1 MLNIDMKNDAKYEKV
16 WDEKYIKTKIKIF
29 NQAVN
34 KIFSDIK
41 IPNERSRYTR
51 IATITSGSAIKIGKK
66 NSILKFI

>member
-1 MLNIDMKNDAKYEKV
+1 MIWKNDAKYEKV

-41 IPNERSRYTR
+41 IPNERSHYTR